1 MPPKAPP
8 PMKFGGL
15 VMMREVAT
23 HPDALPS
30 QVVGNFRGASLN
42 EKHLTKEVN
51 KWQTKKFVSV

>member
-1 MPPKAPP
+1 MI
-8 PMKFGGL
+8 
-15 VMMREVAT
+15 REVAT

-51 KWQTKKFVSV
+51 KWQIKKFVSV